1 MSFCTTLP
9 RAPSIRARMSDLKVS
24 DFWLCKGLWLV
35 NTQWLVNSQCFM
47 DRSIVTTQWWL
58 THCTNMMHP
67 QWHLINESYITFH
80 LMNGYLLFHAIE
92 RGNPVSALGV
102 GGTGL
107 WKKNNCS
114 PHLEVAWRPCVSGDL
129 HNKNINK
136 NYQMLIKVNMVQLR

>member
-1 MSFCTTLP
+1 
-9 RAPSIRARMSDLKVS
+9 
-24 DFWLCKGLWLV
+24 
-35 NTQWLVNSQCFM
+35 
-47 DRSIVTTQWWL
+47 
-58 THCTNMMHP
+58 MMHP

-107 WKKNNCS
+107 WKKTNCS
-114 PHLEVAWRPCVSGDL
+114 PHLEVALRPCVSGDM